1 MNSTIDWVL
10 LVDDDEIQNFIH
22 LRILGKYI
30 SADKITVATNGE
42 EAITILRKFIE
53 NKVNNTN
60 GLIFLDIN
68 MPIMN
73 GFQFLR
79 IYKEEFATQFNNTK
93 VHPLSSS
100 EDFNDVIQMN
110 DLGVESYIVK
120 PLTHDQADE
129 LLNK

>member
-30 SADKITVATNGE
+30 SADRITVATNGE
-42 EAITILRKFIE
+42 EAITIIRKLIE
-53 NKVNNTN
+53 NKVNHEN

-73 GFQFLR
+73 GFQFLK
-79 IYKEEFATQFNNTK
+79 IFKEEYGAQFPHTK
-93 VHPLSSS
+93 VYPLSSS
-100 EDFNDVIQMN
+100 EDLSDVIQMN
-110 DLGVESYIVK
+110 KLGVENYIVK
-120 PLTHDQADE
+120 PLTHEQAGE